1 MAYFCIVSATTRR
14 NLIKRLQTE
23 LPRGRPF
30 DTKDLHLLGISSV
43 LASRYHSAGWVE
55 RLARGVYKFAG
66 DSLDRDSCLAYL
78 SGKLPEFHV
87 GGKTALAWRGVRHN
101 LPAREVLTLW
111 GAPKSKLPQWFSERF
126 ESRYTVK
133 CLFDPSGLPELR
145 PLPES
150 PDGVPV
156 SSLERALIE
165 MLSETGVAQEV
176 EEARNIMESAR
187 SLRSKVV
194 AQLLQACRQEK
205 AARLCVGWAEELVLP
220 WANAARQAVGNRF
233 GTSRWVTRLKD
244 GSTLIL
250 KP

>member
-1 MAYFCIVSATTRR
+1 LNSITRK

-23 LPRGRPF
+23 FPRGRPF

-43 LASRYHSAGWVE
+43 LANRYLSAGWVE
-55 RLARGVYKFAG
+55 RLARGVYQFAG

-78 SGKLPEFHV
+78 AGKLPGFHV
-87 GGKTALAWRGVRHN
+87 GGKTALARRGIRHN

-111 GAPKSKLPQWFSERF
+111 GAPKSKLPEWFSDRF

-133 CLFDPSGLPELR
+133 NLFEPRGLPELR

-156 SSLERALIE
+156 ASPERALLE
-165 MLSETGVAQEV
+165 MLSEVGVAQQV
-176 EEARNIMESAR
+176 DEARNIMESAR

-205 AARLCVGWAEELVLP
+205 AARLCVGWAEELALP
-220 WANAARQAVGNRF
+220 WANVAREAVGDRF

>member
-1 MAYFCIVSATTRR
+1 MLV
-14 NLIKRLQTE
+14 N
-23 LPRGRPF
+23 
-30 DTKDLHLLGISSV
+30 
-43 LASRYHSAGWVE
+43 RYLSAGWVE
-55 RLARGVYKFAG
+55 RVARGVYQFAG

-78 SGKLPEFHV
+78 TGKLPGFHV
-87 GGKTALAWRGVRHN
+87 GGKTALAWRGIRHN

-111 GAPKSKLPQWFSERF
+111 GAPKSKLPGWFSERF
-126 ESRYTVK
+126 ESRYMAK
-133 CLFDPSGLPELR
+133 NLFDPSGLPELR

-156 SSLERALIE
+156 SSSERALLE
-165 MLSETGVAQEV
+165 MLSEVGVSQEV
-176 EEARNIMESAR
+176 DEARNIMESAQA
-187 SLRSKVV
+187 LRSKMI

-205 AARLCVGWAEELVLP
+205 AARLCVGWAEELALL
-220 WANAARQAVGNRF
+220 WANAARQSVGDRF